1 MTANPATINITD
13 AAAARIT
20 ALTGGDTGRFFRIAI
35 NGGGCSGFQ
44 YDFRID
50 DARASDDLEFAHGA
64 ARVVVDRITLDLMAG
79 ATVDFV
85 DDLMGQ
91 AFRINNPLATAS
103 CGCGTSF
110 SI

>member
-1 MTANPATINITD
+1 MTDNPATVNITD
-13 AAAARIT
+13 AAAARIL
-20 ALTGGDTGRFFRIAI
+20 ALTGGDPASFFRIAV

-44 YDFRID
+44 YEFRID
-50 DARASDDLEFAHGA
+50 AARQPDDVEFVHGA
-64 ARVVVDRITLDLMAG
+64 ARVLVDQTSLGFMAG

-85 DDLMGQ
+85 DNLMGQ
-91 AFRINNPLATAS
+91 AFKIRNPLATAS